1 MRRQLYEIHARLEA
15 RNQGIK
21 NDVEEV
27 CSVIAEPSY
36 DGADSVDLEDS
47 LDTASVPDEAFDV
60 KFLRNQEASLRN
72 QEAILRSVEAL
83 LRNQEA
89 LLRNQETTNVL
100 LSEILRKP

>member
-1 MRRQLYEIHARLEA
+1 MRRKLYEHHARLEA
-15 RNQGIK
+15 RNQGSK

-60 KFLRNQEASLRN
+60 KFLRNQEA
-72 QEAILRSVEAL
+72 ILRSVEAL
-83 LRNQEA
+83 LRYQEV

-100 LSEILRKP
+100 LSELLRKPQKK